1 MAGERAAES
10 RVFLS
15 TVLARPSDWRQA
27 GVSIAVFVLVFAGL
41 APFAQI
47 PLPPV
52 WAFIPSYQAALLIND
67 LVTSSAAW

>member
-1 MAGERAAES
+1 MPNPRSVPS
-10 RVFLS
+10 RIFLS

-27 GVSIAVFVLVFAGL
+27 GASMAVFLLIFAAL

-52 WAFIPSYQAALLIND
+52 WAFIPSYQAALAG
-67 LVTSSAAW
+67 VSFST